1 MSSNVYI
8 FIGQSGAG
16 KGTQGRLLEQKL
28 KDFDKNSGVL
38 YLETGARFREL
49 IKSENFTARK
59 TKEVMKAGKL
69 PPSFLGIHAW
79 THFLIEDYDG
89 ASHVII
95 DGTPR
100 VPEEVPI
107 ILSAAKFFEWNTHV
121 IFIDVSDEWAHDKMS
136 GRHRA
141 DDDERD
147 IWERIQWYHES
158 VEPTIELLRNSP
170 VVTFHCIHGEQTID
184 LVHRDICFELGLE

>member
-1 MSSNVYI
+1 
-8 FIGQSGAG
+8 
-16 KGTQGRLLEQKL
+16 
-28 KDFDKNSGVL
+28 
-38 YLETGARFREL
+38 
-49 IKSENFTARK
+49 
-59 TKEVMKAGKL
+59 MKAGKL